1 MNAIHNF
8 VPEPQDEKVTIQCS
22 ASKSNY
28 KKFFDDTTTYP
39 SDGFDVSKFPWTYG
53 VNWDKTAPIVAA
65 KVKMNSEEFK
75 NLAEARLNC
84 QIVAANVHI
93 DHEKPNIGMV
103 DFRIKAIKD

>member
-1 MNAIHNF
+1 MSTTTDTI
-8 VPEPQDEKVTIQCS
+8 VTIFRLFCFQ
-22 ASKSNY
+22 KSNY

-84 QIVAANVHI
+84 QIVAA
-93 DHEKPNIGMV
+93 
-103 DFRIKAIKD
+103 